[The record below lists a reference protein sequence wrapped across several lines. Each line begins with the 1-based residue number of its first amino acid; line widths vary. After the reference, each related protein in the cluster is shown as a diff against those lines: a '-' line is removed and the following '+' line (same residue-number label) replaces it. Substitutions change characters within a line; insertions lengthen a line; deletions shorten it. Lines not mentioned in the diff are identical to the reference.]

1 MGFPFAAMGIGAL
14 IGGMTSKQR
23 GGNFLKGALQGAA
36 LGGIGGMFG
45 SKAAGRGFFGSF
57 GGSRGMFGL
66 GTKMMPNMLAL
77 AGIGVGSEML
87 GQSDANKQRML
98 QQRRWLD
105 EEEDR
110 RIARLNKY
118 AGYDVSKAR
127 LTPSTYFMADGGIT
141 NMPQYANGGWHNVPG
156 EEPGP
161 TQDPEIM
168 RLPMGQEGSFEE
180 ENEGMVGLELAG
192 LTDDEMAELQA
203 LQSLSIVTPE
213 GDPNYERIQLR
224 LQELM
229 GRMKVAKGGQI
240 NRPGYAWGGSSI
252 ANQGFDTSG
261 GETWQQA
268 KATQMN
274 DPGLWTDK
282 WFDQRTDMAKDY
294 NQLLQDRNRL
304 GEAYID
310 RSGVIDTEEK
320 FFNQYPNIPQT
331 FKPFEDLDEQMR
343 IGEFPK
349 KAPEGYFE
357 QYNLAQG
364 GIADLDM
371 RGGGHS
377 IGPGTGTSDDVP
389 AMLSDGEFVMTA
401 NAVRNLGGGDRMVGA
416 QRMYNMMNSLD
427 PNSQTPGE
435 MNVAGYG

>member
-1 MGFPFAAMGIGAL
+1 MPLPWAAMGIGAL

-36 LGGIGGMFG
+36 LGGITGGLGAKFG
-45 SKAAGRGFFGSF
+45 GAGAGKGIFGWGAGWKAALAPMAMI
-57 GGSRGMFGL
+57 GM
-66 GTKMMPNMLAL
+66 
-77 AGIGVGSEML
+77 GSEML

-98 QQRRWLD
+98 QQRKWLD
-105 EEEDR
+105 EEEER
-110 RIARLNKY
+110 RIARLNKM

-127 LTPSTYFMADGGIT
+127 LTPETYFMASGGIT

-161 TQDPEIM
+161 TMDPEIM
-168 RLPMGQEGSFEE
+168 QLPMGQEGSFES
-180 ENEGMVGLELAG
+180 ENEDFLELAG
-192 LTDDEMAELQA
+192 LTDEEMSELQA

-240 NRPGYAWGGSSI
+240 NRPGYDRGGNI
-252 ANQGFDTSG
+252 HPGTEDEGYTYDIDNRKYNFD
-261 GETWQQA
+261 ELLPEDPEERKRILEILQLARA
-268 KATQMN
+268 KQ
-274 DPGLWTDK
+274 PEG
-282 WFDQRTDMAKDY
+282 R
-294 NQLLQDRNRL
+294 LLQDTVDTMDQQMSML
-304 GEAYID
+304 GDI
-310 RSGVIDTEEK
+310 
-320 FFNQYPNIPQT
+320 PNP
-331 FKPFEDLDEQMR
+331 MMYR
-343 IGEFPK
+343 
-349 KAPEGYFE
+349 
-357 QYNLAQG
+357 AQG

-401 NAVRNLGGGDRMVGA
+401 NAVSNLGGGDRMLGA
-416 QRMYNMMNSLD
+416 RRMYSMMNQLD